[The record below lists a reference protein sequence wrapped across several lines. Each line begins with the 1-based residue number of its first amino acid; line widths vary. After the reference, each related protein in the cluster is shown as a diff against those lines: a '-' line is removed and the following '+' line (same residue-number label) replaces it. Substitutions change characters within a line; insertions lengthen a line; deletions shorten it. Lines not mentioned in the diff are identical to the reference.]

1 MRFEIQETAESAA
14 DIVIVGIP
22 DGATQCD
29 ARFMPL
35 AESLF
40 KSGDLPLKPLETFVV
55 AGSRRTMFI
64 GLPKTADAEA
74 WRRAAGTVVRRA
86 KNAKTIAFAGGD
98 SRAIAEG
105 AVVGGFSV
113 EQYKTADSKAPV
125 ETIILAGGQA
135 N

>member
-35 AESLF
+35 AEPLF

-55 AGSRRTMFI
+55 AGAARRTMFI
-64 GLPKTADAEA
+64 GLQKTADAEA

-86 KNAKTIAFAGGD
+86 KNAKTLAFAGGD

-125 ETIILAGGQA
+125 ETI
-135 N
+135 